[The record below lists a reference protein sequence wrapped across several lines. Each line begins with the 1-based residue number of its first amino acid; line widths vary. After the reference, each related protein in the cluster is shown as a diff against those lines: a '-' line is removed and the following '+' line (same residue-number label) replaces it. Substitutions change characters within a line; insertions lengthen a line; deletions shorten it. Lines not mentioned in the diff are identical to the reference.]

1 MTDTQEPEEADEGPP
16 TEPGMKARPTIPS
29 EDRWHI
35 ASCSEGRAIIRDQ
48 NGLFVAEV
56 IAADAEL
63 IAAAPELLDLVN
75 DFLDDL
81 RRDHRIPEALA
92 LLERLTTHASRERK
106 QE

>member
-1 MTDTQEPEEADEGPP
+1 MTDTKEPEEADNGPP

-48 NGLFVAEV
+48 NGLFVGEV
-56 IAADAEL
+56 IEADAEL

-75 DFLDDL
+75 DLLDDL
-81 RRDHRIPEALA
+81 RRDHRIAEALA
-92 LLERLTTHASRERK
+92 LCERLAMHASGGQK
-106 QE
+106 QG

>member
-1 MTDTQEPEEADEGPP
+1 MTVSRDPEDDAPP
-16 TEPGMKARPTIPS
+16 TEPGMKSRPTIPPR
-29 EDRWHI
+29 DHWHI

-56 IAADAEL
+56 IESDAAL
-63 IAAAPELLDLVN
+63 IAAAPELIDLVN
-75 DFLDDL
+75 DLLDDL

-92 LLERLTTHASRERK
+92 LVERLGTHASRRQK